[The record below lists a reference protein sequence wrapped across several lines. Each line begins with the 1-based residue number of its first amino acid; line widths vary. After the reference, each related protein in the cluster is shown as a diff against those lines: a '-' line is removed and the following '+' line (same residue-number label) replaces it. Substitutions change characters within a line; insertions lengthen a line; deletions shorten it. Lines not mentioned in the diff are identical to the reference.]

1 MRPANWG
8 ISTRSAV
15 LSAAVVFVAVLVAGG
30 GLVFV
35 LYRTLLSS
43 VDDAAAGRVRDT
55 VAALNFDTAAELDG
69 SLLATDQRVV
79 AVQIIGADGRVVQ
92 RSDSAPN
99 TPLLPV
105 STFGPAIRSGI
116 SDDASPD
123 NDMRLSGQAA
133 DTATGRYTVIAGGGS
148 EAAESTVRTVAVLLM
163 IAAPI
168 ISAVAGIVS
177 YRLVKRS
184 LRSVEAI
191 RARVS
196 EITTSDLTERV
207 PVPSQNDEVSA
218 LAKTMNEM
226 LARVESGHAAQ
237 RRFVGDASHELRSPL
252 ASIISALEVAQDYPE
267 TVDDDLTSGT
277 LIPEAHRMQAL
288 VDDLLLLA
296 RADQRGLAVCEDEV
310 NLDLLAENETARL
323 RRETELAIEIST
335 EEVVVVGDAGDL
347 ARVLRNVLDNAVQ
360 HAKSAIEIV
369 VERRSDE
376 AVLTVA
382 DDGPGIPAE
391 DRARAFDRF
400 VRLDSARSRDGG
412 GSGLGLAIVAEIV
425 SAHGGTVG
433 IDDRPGGG
441 TRVSIVL
448 AVA

>member
-15 LSAAVVFVAVLVAGG
+15 LSAAVGAPAGARASPAAAVVFVAVLVAGG

-69 SLLATDQRVV
+69 SLLVTDQRVV

-123 NDMRLSGQAA
+123 NDMRLSGQTA

-207 PVPSQNDEVSA
+207 PVPPQNDEVSA

-237 RRFVGDASHELRSPL
+237 RRFVGDASHELRNPL

-288 VDDLLLLA
+288 VD
-296 RADQRGLAVCEDEV
+296 
-310 NLDLLAENETARL
+310 DLLAENETARL

>member
-1 MRPANWG
+1 
-8 ISTRSAV
+8 
-15 LSAAVVFVAVLVAGG
+15 
-30 GLVFV
+30 
-35 LYRTLLSS
+35 
-43 VDDAAAGRVRDT
+43 
-55 VAALNFDTAAELDG
+55 
-69 SLLATDQRVV
+69 
-79 AVQIIGADGRVVQ
+79 
-92 RSDSAPN
+92 
-99 TPLLPV
+99 
-105 STFGPAIRSGI
+105 
-116 SDDASPD
+116 
-123 NDMRLSGQAA
+123 MRLSGQTAG
-133 DTATGRYTVIAGGGS
+133 TATGRYTVIAGGGS

-207 PVPSQNDEVSA
+207 PVPPQNDEVSA

-267 TVDDDLTSGT
+267 TLDDDLTSGT

-296 RADQRGLAVCEDEV
+296 RADERGLAVREDEV

>member
-1 MRPANWG
+1 
-8 ISTRSAV
+8 
-15 LSAAVVFVAVLVAGG
+15 
-30 GLVFV
+30 
-35 LYRTLLSS
+35 
-43 VDDAAAGRVRDT
+43 
-55 VAALNFDTAAELDG
+55 
-69 SLLATDQRVV
+69 
-79 AVQIIGADGRVVQ
+79 
-92 RSDSAPN
+92 
-99 TPLLPV
+99 
-105 STFGPAIRSGI
+105 
-116 SDDASPD
+116 
-123 NDMRLSGQAA
+123 
-133 DTATGRYTVIAGGGS
+133 
-148 EAAESTVRTVAVLLM
+148 
-163 IAAPI
+163 
-168 ISAVAGIVS
+168 
-177 YRLVKRS
+177 
-184 LRSVEAI
+184 
-191 RARVS
+191 
-196 EITTSDLTERV
+196 
-207 PVPSQNDEVSA
+207 
-218 LAKTMNEM
+218 
-226 LARVESGHAAQ
+226 
-237 RRFVGDASHELRSPL
+237 
-252 ASIISALEVAQDYPE
+252 
-267 TVDDDLTSGT
+267 
-277 LIPEAHRMQAL
+277 MQAL

-296 RADQRGLAVCEDEV
+296 RADERGLAVREDEV